1 MTKEEINVVQVALD
15 HLLEMQTDVFNEHI
29 EKSDVVYGLRGT
41 LSINDWDEM
50 STIARRIAV
59 IKGLQ
64 YDVTEGKY

>member
-29 EKSDVVYGLRGT
+29 ENSDEVYRAT
-41 LSINDWDEM
+41 LTINDWDEV

-64 YDVTEGKY
+64 YDVTGGKY

>member
-64 YDVTEGKY
+64 YDVTGGKY

>member
-29 EKSDVVYGLRGT
+29 ENSDEVYRAT
-41 LSINDWDEM
+41 L
-50 STIARRIAV
+50 TIARRIAV

-64 YDVTEGKY
+64 YDVTGGKY

>member
-15 HLLEMQTDVFNEHI
+15 HLLEMQTDVFDEHAQ
-29 EKSDVVYGLRGT
+29 KSRVS
-41 LSINDWDEM
+41 LSVNDWDEM

-64 YDVTEGKY
+64 YDVTGGKY

>member
-1 MTKEEINVVQVALD
+1 MTKEEISVVQVALD

-29 EKSDVVYGLRGT
+29 ENSDEVYRAT
-41 LSINDWDEM
+41 LTINDWDEM

-64 YDVTEGKY
+64 YDVTGGKY

>member
-15 HLLEMQTDVFNEHI
+15 HLLEMQTNVFNEHV

-41 LSINDWDEM
+41 LTINDWDEM

-64 YDVTEGKY
+64 YDVKEGKY